1 MMMIR
6 EARRQTVEDNT
17 FEAMTTIEA
26 DWISARDLSL
36 VTGRSWQ
43 STARALLRMVT
54 RGRVRQQLLYWRD
67 KGYRPRTTRIYQAVL
82 TAADITSTWPE
93 WMRLPP
99 APNRGAPTRPPKL
112 PRTTTKERSND
123 EGV

>member
-1 MMMIR
+1 MLIR
-6 EARRQTVEDNT
+6 EARRQTAEDRT

-67 KGYRPRTTRIYQAVL
+67 KAYRPRTTRIYQAVL
-82 TAADITSTWPE
+82 TAADITSNWPE

-99 APNRGAPTRPPKL
+99 ATNRGAPTWAPKL